1 MNQPEILDS
10 DIRALQQWLHAAW
23 RQLGDP
29 SLTTFSRRELR
40 NQMKQCSA
48 DLRARL
54 QMAAEQQSEPLQQPV
69 PPYSRPELRIL
80 FISGYADMTTPPEA
94 DNPNVSFLSKPFQAS
109 VLSERVSQMLARPGR
124 APASPVNGARLSAV
138 CATTAHRTLPGRSLD
153 ETTP

>member
-10 DIRALQQWLHAAW
+10 DIRALQQWLRAAW
-23 RQLGDP
+23 QQLGDP

-54 QMAAEQQSEPLQQPV
+54 QMAAEQQSDPIQQPV

-80 FISGYADMTTPPEA
+80 SW
-94 DNPNVSFLSKPFQAS
+94 
-109 VLSERVSQMLARPGR
+109 
-124 APASPVNGARLSAV
+124 
-138 CATTAHRTLPGRSLD
+138 
-153 ETTP
+153 